1 MKSLS
6 HVSAKSWKPPFRIS
20 GSSDASMARAGSAL
34 TGRATL
40 RWPPWFWFCLRLFSL
55 LFPQSCLSSS
65 APPPL
70 SLMGVAL
77 QEQILI
83 NLHHG
88 CSGSTFCSLH
98 LSITF
103 RLLWFIF
110 NQTISLLGATEAC
123 LTRLSCHC
131 EVLQTEF
138 KPFCCNMYQSLSSSC
153 VYTASSKMG
162 P

>member
-1 MKSLS
+1 MLVLNPGSL
-6 HVSAKSWKPPFRIS
+6 PS
-20 GSSDASMARAGSAL
+20 GLVVPQMLQWPGLAVLSQAEQLSGGLLGSGFASGCFHFSF
-34 TGRATL
+34 L
-40 RWPPWFWFCLRLFSL
+40 RVVF
-55 LFPQSCLSSS
+55 
-65 APPPL
+65 PPL